1 MELVPTSLPEVI
13 LIQLDV
19 HRDPRGF
26 FVETFHEAK
35 YRDAGVVGPFVQDN
49 HSMSSRG
56 VLRGLHAQRRF
67 AQGKLI
73 RCTEGAVFDVAVD
86 VRRGSPRFAQWIGYE
101 LSAENFRQLWI
112 PPGFVHGFLVLSERA
127 QIEYKCTELYHPEDE
142 YGIVWDDPAI
152 GIEWPVDEP
161 LLSKRDAALPRLC
174 DVPDLPE

>member
-161 LLSKRDAALPRLC
+161 LLSKRDAALPRLR

>member
-26 FVETFHEAK
+26 FVESFHEAK

-161 LLSKRDAALPRLC
+161 LLSKRDAALPRLR